1 MSQNKVKFGA
11 VALAAAFLVAPVVL
25 ATQNLQVVKQETA
38 TVLKQ
43 PAKLISVIVNGEK
56 VNAAS
61 LVTDEAS
68 YQRSDKA
75 YFEWQKFQGVK
86 GTIVKLTQ
94 GSNPGSAYVNPQAG
108 AQIANAKSVGL
119 KVSAYHF
126 ATFNSQTYVND
137 PELEA
142 SWFVQN
148 AKANH
153 LPSSAFMMVDVEPWS
168 YPSGVPY
175 DGYQKTKAG
184 LTSDINRFLHF
195 VQTHGYPNVGLYTG
209 RSFFETR
216 IDANQLNTE
225 NWWIA
230 SYGTDQPGIDG
241 VRLWQYSDTLAG
253 VSQDVSLDFSGEFSN
268 GGNAGSVPT
277 AKPSDIVTNNSAQKN
292 VAKTPNVTTPKTS
305 TASGIYTV
313 KSGDTLSDIAA
324 QYGTTAAALASLNSI
339 SNPNVIYIGQSLRIS
354 GAAVASSA
362 GSYTVRSGD
371 TLSEIAAAHGLTT
384 ATLAAY
390 NGITN
395 YNFIQVGQQL
405 KFSGGATATNRSYTV
420 KYGDT
425 LGGIANRLGTTVA
438 SLAAKNGIGNT
449 NLIYT
454 GQTLAY

>member
-1 MSQNKVKFGA
+1 MQNKTKLATRLTV
-11 VALAAAFLVAPVVL
+11 AAAAVFLLAPVAL
-25 ATQNLQVVKQETA
+25 ATQNSQVVKQATA

-43 PAKLISVIVNGEK
+43 PAKLISITVNGEK

-68 YQRSDKA
+68 YQRSDKG
-75 YFEWQKFQGVK
+75 YFEWQKSQGVK

-126 ATFNSQTYVND
+126 ATFNSQTYAND

-168 YPSGVPY
+168 YPGGVPY

-241 VRLWQYSDTLAG
+241 VHLWQYSDTLAG

-268 GGNAGSVPT
+268 GGNAGSVPA
-277 AKPSDIVTNNSAQKN
+277 AKPSDTVTNKSAAKN
-292 VAKTPNVTTPKTS
+292 ATKTPNVTTPKTS
-305 TASGIYTV
+305 TAYTV
-313 KSGDTLSDIAA
+313 KSGDTLSGIAA
-324 QYGTTAAALASLNSI
+324 KYGTSVSTLASLNNI
-339 SNPNVIYIGQSLRIS
+339 SNANYIYIGQKLTVN
-354 GAAVASSA
+354 GNTAAASATSY
-362 GSYTVRSGD
+362 YTVQSGD
-371 TLSEIAAAHGLTT
+371 TLSAIAAAHGLTT

-405 KFSGGATATNRSYTV
+405 KFSGGTTATSRSYTV

-425 LGGIANRLGTTVA
+425 LGSIASRLGTTVSA
-438 SLAAKNGIGNT
+438 LASRNGIANANWIYPGQSLA
-449 NLIYT
+449 Y
-454 GQTLAY
+454 